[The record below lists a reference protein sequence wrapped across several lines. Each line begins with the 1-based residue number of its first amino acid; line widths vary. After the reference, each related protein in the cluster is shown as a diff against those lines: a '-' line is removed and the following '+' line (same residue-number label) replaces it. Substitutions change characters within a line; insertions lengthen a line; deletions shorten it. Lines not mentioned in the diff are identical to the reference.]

1 MDKLLENY
9 KKISNEILQ
18 ALKDDKLSEAECKLE
33 KRNDIIKE
41 IKAQDDK
48 YKLLDYKLDL
58 LKIDNDIKNEIINM
72 QIAIKKEIEEI
83 NQNRAANSIYGK
95 QFKDIFFIN
104 KQA

>member
-1 MDKLLENY
+1 MNKLLENY

-48 YKLLDYKLDL
+48 NKLLDYKLDL

-83 NQNRAANSIYGK
+83 NQNRVANSIYGK

>member
-33 KRNDIIKE
+33 KRSDIIKE

-58 LKIDNDIKNEIINM
+58 LKIDNDIKNEITNM

-83 NQNRAANSIYGK
+83 NQNRVANSIYGK